1 MTADLVLGIVEPSS
15 GLTRCTPAKNSP
27 LRILTLS
34 DDSRKRRKDGRRA
47 TCADESEL
55 LGRIRD
61 VIKLR
66 HYSSRTEEAYISWVK
81 RFITFHERRHPEMMG
96 GREVRQFLS
105 YLAIE
110 RSVSASTQNQALS
123 AILFM
128 YKYVFE
134 RDLGW
139 VSGIPAA
146 RRGKKIPVVLSKREV
161 QAILSHLSG
170 TKRLIASLLY
180 GTGMRLLECMKLR
193 VKDIDFDRHQIA
205 VRGGKGDRD
214 RIVMLPA
221 SLQRRLRRHLSDVR
235 GLYEHD
241 RNETG
246 AVVTMPAGLERKYPR
261 AASTWAWEYVFPARR
276 TFVEAKTGILRRNHL
291 HESAIQRAMVE
302 AVRRSGV
309 NKRAT
314 CHTLRHS
321 FATHLLEAGYDIR
334 TVQKLLG
341 HKDLRITMI
350 YTHVM
355 DKGMLRVRS
364 PADCLMDEGEDRDD
378 D

>member
-1 MTADLVLGIVEPSS
+1 M
-15 GLTRCTPAKNSP
+15 
-27 LRILTLS
+27 
-34 DDSRKRRKDGRRA
+34 
-47 TCADESEL
+47 
-55 LGRIRD
+55 
-61 VIKLR
+61 
-66 HYSSRTEEAYISWVK
+66 
-81 RFITFHERRHPEMMG
+81 
-96 GREVRQFLS
+96 RQFLS

-128 YKYVFE
+128 YKYVLE

-161 QAILSHLSG
+161 RAILRCLSG
-170 TKRLIASLLY
+170 TKRLVASLLY
-180 GTGMRLLECMKLR
+180 GTGMRLLECMELR
-193 VKDIDFDRHQIA
+193 IKDVDFERRQIA

-214 RIVMLPA
+214 RVVMLPA
-221 SLQRRLRRHLSDVR
+221 SVCSRLQRHLRDVR
-235 GLYEHD
+235 ELYEHD
-241 RNETG
+241 RNVTG
-246 AVVTMPAGLERKYPR
+246 AVVTVPTGLERKCPR
-261 AASTWAWEYVFPARR
+261 LASMWAWEYVFPARR
-276 TFVEAKTGILRRNHL
+276 TFVESKTGIQRRGHL
-291 HESAIQRAMVE
+291 HESVIQRAMTE
-302 AVRRSGV
+302 AVRKSGIS
-309 NKRAT
+309 KRAT

-341 HKDLRITMI
+341 HKDLRTTMI

-355 DKGMLRVRS
+355 DKGMLGVRS
-364 PADCLMDEGEDRDD
+364 PADCLTDEGEDLDD

>member
-1 MTADLVLGIVEPSS
+1 
-15 GLTRCTPAKNSP
+15 
-27 LRILTLS
+27 
-34 DDSRKRRKDGRRA
+34 
-47 TCADESEL
+47 
-55 LGRIRD
+55 
-61 VIKLR
+61 
-66 HYSSRTEEAYISWVK
+66 
-81 RFITFHERRHPEMMG
+81 MMG

-139 VSGIPAA
+139 VSGVAAA
-146 RRGKKIPVVLSKREV
+146 RRGKKTPVVLSKREV
-161 QAILSHLSG
+161 RAILSHLSG
-170 TKRLIASLLY
+170 TKRLAASLLY

-193 VKDIDFDRHQIA
+193 VKDVDFDRHQIV
-205 VRGGKGDRD
+205 VRGGKGNRD
-214 RIVMLPA
+214 RVVMLPA

-241 RNETG
+241 RSETG

-276 TFVEAKTGILRRNHL
+276 TFIEEETGIRRRSHL
-291 HESAIQRAMVE
+291 HESVIQRAMVE
-302 AVRRSGV
+302 AVGKSGV
-309 NKRAT
+309 DKCAT

-341 HKDLRITMI
+341 HKDLRTTMV

-355 DKGMLRVRS
+355 DKGMLGVRS
-364 PADCLMDEGEDRDD
+364 PADCLMDEGEDPDSD
-378 D
+378 

>member
-1 MTADLVLGIVEPSS
+1 M
-15 GLTRCTPAKNSP
+15 
-27 LRILTLS
+27 S
-34 DDSRKRRKDGRRA
+34 DDSKKRPKEDRRD
-47 TCADESEL
+47 TCEQSEKSEL
-55 LGRIRD
+55 LRRIRD
-61 VIKLR
+61 VIRLR

-81 RFITFHERRHPEMMG
+81 RFITFHDDRHPEVMG
-96 GREVRQFLS
+96 GREVRQYLS

-128 YKYVFE
+128 YKHVLE

-139 VSGIPAA
+139 VSGVTAA

-161 QAILSHLSG
+161 RAILFQLSG
-170 TKRLIASLLY
+170 TQRLIASLLY
-180 GTGMRLLECMKLR
+180 GTGMRLLECMGLR
-193 VKDIDFDRHQIA
+193 IKDVDFDRNQIV

-214 RIVMLPA
+214 RVVMLPA
-221 SLQRRLRRHLSDVR
+221 SVNRRLRRHLIDVR

-261 AASTWAWEYVFPARR
+261 AASTWSWEYVFPARR
-276 TFVEAKTGILRRNHL
+276 TFVEPETGIRRRNHL
-291 HESAIQRAMVE
+291 HESAIQRAMTE

-309 NKRAT
+309 DKRAT

-341 HKDLRITMI
+341 HKDLRTTMI

-355 DKGMLRVRS
+355 DKGMLGVRS
-364 PADCLMDEGEDRDD
+364 PADCLMDEVDD
-378 D
+378 PDTDID

>member
-1 MTADLVLGIVEPSS
+1 
-15 GLTRCTPAKNSP
+15 
-27 LRILTLS
+27 LS
-34 DDSRKRRKDGRRA
+34 DDSKKRPKNGRR
-47 TCADESEL
+47 DSRKQSDKSKL
-55 LGRIRD
+55 LKRVRD
-61 VIKLR
+61 VIRLR
-66 HYSSRTEEAYISWVK
+66 HYSSRTEEAYVSWVK
-81 RFITFHERRHPEMMG
+81 RFISFHEDRHPEMMG

-105 YLAIE
+105 YLAVE

-146 RRGKKIPVVLSKREV
+146 KRGKKIPVVLSKREV
-161 QAILSHLSG
+161 RAILSRLSG
-170 TKRLIASLLY
+170 TSRLVAALLY
-180 GTGMRLLECMKLR
+180 GTGMRLLECMELR
-193 VKDIDFDRHQIA
+193 IKDIDFDRHQIA

-221 SLQRRLRRHLSDVR
+221 SLQGRLRRHLNDVR

-241 RNETG
+241 VSETG
-246 AVVTMPAGLERKYPR
+246 AIVTMPAGLERKYPH

-276 TFVEAKTGILRRNHL
+276 MFVEQETGILRRSHL
-291 HESAIQRAMVE
+291 HESAIQRAMTE
-302 AVRRSGV
+302 AVKKSGV
-309 NKRAT
+309 DKRAT

-341 HKDLRITMI
+341 HKDLRTTML

-355 DKGMLRVRS
+355 DKGMLGVRS
-364 PADCLMDEGEDRDD
+364 PADCLMDEVEDADD